1 MNNIL
6 NPDRVCLLNGDDR
19 DRVINRSVARLNKV
33 FNKELQAIDD
43 ENDLTYKEI
52 NEIFKRFELWSSPVQ
67 YIARR

>member
-19 DRVINRSVARLNKV
+19 GRVINRSVARLNKV

-43 ENDLTYKEI
+43 ENDLTYEEI
-52 NEIFKRFELWSSPVQ
+52 NQIFKRFELWSSPVQ
-67 YIARR
+67 YTAR

>member
-67 YIARR
+67 YTARR